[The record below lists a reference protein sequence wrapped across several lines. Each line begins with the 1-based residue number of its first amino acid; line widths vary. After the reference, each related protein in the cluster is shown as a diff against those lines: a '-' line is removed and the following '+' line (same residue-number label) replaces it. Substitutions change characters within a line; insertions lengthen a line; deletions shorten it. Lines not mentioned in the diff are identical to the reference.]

1 MPSYQ
6 VEIHSF
12 WSKSYESFCA
22 GPPIVPIVN
31 FSGRLHQNPQICC
44 LDFGVSS
51 LDDDDGGIIWWN
63 CSQSQSLVGDCSLFI
78 CIFAP
83 DKCHHQAKTI
93 LKWNAIVEDLTL
105 TLLPLCSKFCS
116 TQIFFG
122 AVATTGNFFYEG
134 FSRQDQPRPLNAGDS
149 FNGRHTFEIWL
160 QPIDIVQATQ
170 SHTCHTVYWVKS
182 KHSKQIKNKWLRLR
196 M

>member
-93 LKWNAIVEDLTL
+93 LKWNTIVEDLTL
-105 TLLPLCSKFCS
+105 ALLLYKNIFESSGNLCHNL
-116 TQIFFG
+116 TARIFE
-122 AVATTGNFFYEG
+122 ATTGNFLMKDFLG
-134 FSRQDQPRPLNAGDS
+134 KIIRV
-149 FNGRHTFEIWL
+149 H
-160 QPIDIVQATQ
+160 
-170 SHTCHTVYWVKS
+170 
-182 KHSKQIKNKWLRLR
+182 
-196 M
+196 